1 MTSPAIA
8 VLGAGS
14 WGTALAILLARN
26 GHRVRLW
33 GHEPAAMQ
41 AMAAAGEN
49 PEYLSGIAFPP
60 GLEAV
65 AELDAALAADDLLVV
80 VPSHAFREVLKQIRD
95 RALALGR
102 IAWGTKGLEM
112 ASGKLLHQVAG
123 EVLGEQVA
131 CAVVSGPT
139 FAREVARGLPTA
151 ATVAAADSATAEHFA
166 GLLRGETFRA
176 YTSTDSIGLELGGAI
191 KNVLAIAAG
200 ISDGLGFGANSRAA
214 LITRGLVEMMRLG
227 EALGGQRETFMG
239 LSGIGDLVLTCT
251 DDQSRNRRLGLA
263 LGAGRTRA
271 EAEAEIRQVVEG
283 ADTAREIHNI
293 GRAHAVEMPIC
304 EQVYRVLY
312 EGLAPQAAVQ
322 ALLARDPKPETLG

>member
-1 MTSPAIA
+1 MSPSLA

-33 GHEPAAMQ
+33 GHDPAAMQ

-49 PEYLSGIAFPP
+49 TEYLPGIAFPP
-60 GLEAV
+60 GLEAG
-65 AELDAALAADDLLVV
+65 AGLDAALAAQDLLVV
-80 VPSHAFREVLKQIRD
+80 VPSHAFREVLGQIAD
-95 RALALGR
+95 RARELGR

-112 ASGKLLHQVAG
+112 ASGKLLHQVAA
-123 EVLGEQVA
+123 ETLGD
-131 CAVVSGPT
+131 AVSGSVISGPT

-151 ATVAAADSATAEHFA
+151 ATVAAADMATAEHFA
-166 GLLRGETFRA
+166 ALLRGETFRA
-176 YTSTDSIGLELGGAI
+176 YTSHDRIGLELGGAI

-214 LITRGLVEMMRLG
+214 PNTRGLVDMMRLG
-227 EALGGQRETFMG
+227 EALGGERETFMG
-239 LSGIGDLVLTCT
+239 LRGIGDLVLTCT

-271 EAEAEIRQVVEG
+271 EAEAGIRQVVEG

-312 EGLAPQAAVQ
+312 EGLAPQAAVHE
-322 ALLARDPKPETLG
+322 LLTREPKAETLG